1 MTHVANRNHCVP
13 RILVLTLSTGFSL
26 MFAFH
31 FRFSALLPR
40 RPPTVTAKDLRTLRL
55 PWSVLLANKAHE
67 LWTKTTG
74 RRIKGQGMIA
84 ADPDT
89 VRRGFDA
96 LRAGDFDT
104 YNLPQV
110 WVERRQI
117 PRAINGRIP
126 LKNAVILDLGCGPG
140 TSTEVLC
147 HFADPS
153 WSITGFDITSH
164 LIDHART
171 REFRNRA
178 GESIRPRFER
188 QDIAEPLRISN
199 APVPRQQR
207 RLRPLLRRRRRPL
220 PERSPGPRLL
230 AAELA
235 RTVKP
240 GAFAAIDAGPAVP
253 AVPAPRLIAI
263 MSAAGFAHVRPPK
276 KLFIEPRPKLVFV
289 CTPHVHLP
297 QR

>member
-1 MTHVANRNHCVP
+1 M
-13 RILVLTLSTGFSL
+13 LTL
-26 MFAFH
+26 H
-31 FRFSALLPR
+31 EKDI
-40 RPPTVTAKDLRTLRL
+40 RPLRL
-55 PWSVLLANKAHE
+55 PWSALIANKAHE
-67 LWTKTTG
+67 LWTKATG

-89 VRRGFDA
+89 VRRGFDS
-96 LRAGDFDT
+96 LRGNDFTT

-117 PRAINGRIP
+117 PRAINRRIP

-171 REFRNRA
+171 REFRNRN
-178 GESIRPRFER
+178 GEIIRPRFEC
-188 QDIAEPLRISN
+188 QDISHPLLSNN
-199 APVPRQQR
+199 APVPDNSVDFALSCGVVGLYLNQAQARA
-207 RLRPLLRRRRRPL
+207 
-220 PERSPGPRLL
+220 L

-240 GAFAAIDAGPAVP
+240 GAFAAIDAGPSIP
-253 AVPAPRLIAI
+253 AARLTAI
-263 MSAAGFAHVRPPK
+263 MSDAGFTHVDTAK
-276 KLFIEPRPKLVFV
+276 SFFIEPRPKLVFAR
-289 CTPHVHLP
+289 TPHVHLP